1 MPPTPHTAPPFAVK
15 VRHAAIGDLDVLVRF
30 NAAIAKETEGRN
42 LDMERLRNGTRAV
55 LESSERGYY
64 LVAETESVIVG
75 QLFVT
80 YEWSDWRNGM
90 FWWIQSVYVEP
101 SVRGRG
107 VYRALHARVLQD
119 ARARG
124 DVCGLRLYVEKENE
138 AAQEAY
144 TRLGMTMTP
153 YRVYEQDFVL

>member
-1 MPPTPHTAPPFAVK
+1 MFEVK
-15 VRHAAIGDLDVLVRF
+15 VRLAAMGDLEVLVRF
-30 NAAIAKETEGRN
+30 NAAIAKETEGRQLN
-42 LDMERLRNGTRAV
+42 MERLRNGTRTV
-55 LESSERGYY
+55 LESSEHGYY

-101 SVRGRG
+101 SGRGRG
-107 VYRALHARVLQD
+107 VYRALHRRVLED

-124 DVCGLRLYVEKENE
+124 GACRLRLYLEEEDE
-138 AAQEAY
+138 AAPEGH
-144 TRLGMTMTP
+144 T
-153 YRVYEQDFVL
+153 

>member
-1 MPPTPHTAPPFAVK
+1 MLPLAVT
-15 VRHAAIGDLDVLVRF
+15 VRPAAMGDLETLVRF
-30 NAAIAKETEGRN
+30 NAAIAKETESRQ
-42 LDMERLRNGTRAV
+42 LDLERLRRGTRAV
-55 LESSERGYY
+55 LESSAHGYY
-64 LVAETESVIVG
+64 LVAERDAVIVG

-101 SVRGRG
+101 SIRGRG
-107 VYRALHARVLQD
+107 VYRALHAHVLRD